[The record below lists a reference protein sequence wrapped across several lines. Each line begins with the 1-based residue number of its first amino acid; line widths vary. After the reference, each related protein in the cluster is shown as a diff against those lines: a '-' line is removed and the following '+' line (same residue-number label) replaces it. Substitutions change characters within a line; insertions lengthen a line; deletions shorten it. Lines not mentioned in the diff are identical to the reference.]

1 MHISE
6 LNIYPV
12 KSLRGIALEQAEL
25 GVRGLAFD
33 RHWMIVD
40 DVGRFVTQRQLP
52 AMAQVSV
59 HLTAERLELH
69 HTDAATLRIELARD
83 DQPSLTAY
91 VWEDRC
97 RALDEGAEAARWLTD
112 VLGDVKGSGLR
123 LVRFPLEEQRAV
135 DARYQRGE
143 GAHTA
148 FADGFPFLI
157 TNDASLAAVN
167 ATLAQKG
174 LDPVPMSRFRP
185 NVVVAEAEAF
195 AENGWDALHGAGE
208 RFRLGLRKAC
218 QRCKITTVD
227 QLSGEIRVPGEPLRT
242 LVEMSAHFGKPGG
255 YFGQN
260 ATLLAGAGETLRVG
274 ESLTASD

>member
-33 RHWMIVD
+33 RHWMVVD

-52 AMAQVSV
+52 AMAQVNV
-59 HLTAERLELH
+59 HLTAERLELKH
-69 HTDAATLRIELARD
+69 ADASTLCIELARD

-112 VLGDVKGSGLR
+112 VLGGFKGSDLR
-123 LVRFPLEEQRAV
+123 LVRFPPQQQRAV

-157 TNDASLAAVN
+157 TNEASLAAVN
-167 ATLAQKG
+167 ATLAEKG

-185 NVVVAEAEAF
+185 NVVVADAEAF
-195 AENGWDALHGAGE
+195 AENGWDTLHGAGGY
-208 RFRLGLRKAC
+208 FRLGLRKAC

-227 QLSGEIRVPGEPLRT
+227 QRSGEIRVPGEPLRT
-242 LVEMSAHFGKPGG
+242 LVEMSAHFGRPGG

-260 ATLLAGAGETLRVG
+260 ATLLEGDGETLRVG
-274 ESLTASD
+274 ESLTAAD